1 MIRENFNE
9 LYAFVIVAQ
18 ERSFTKAAAK
28 LGVTQSALS
37 QTIRALEE
45 RLDIRLLTRTTRSV
59 SPTEA
64 GEQLM
69 NSLEH
74 HFSAI
79 TDDLS
84 ELSLFKDKPAG
95 HIRLTCGE
103 HALESALWPKLVDFL
118 VEYPDVN
125 VEVQVDNTFIDIVD
139 QRYDAGVRMGNQVEK
154 DMIAVKIGPQL
165 RMTVVGTPGY
175 FENREKPVHPQDLVE
190 HQCLNLRLPTLGG
203 NLIWDFDKDGQK
215 VNIRPKGQL
224 TFNTTAPLLKSVLTG
239 LGLGYVP
246 EDMVDEYLKSGELVR
261 VLEDWC
267 EPFEGYYLYYPSRKQ
282 PLPAFRLLIDALRY
296 DSTKK

>member
-28 LGVTQSALS
+28 LGITQSALS

-118 VEYPDVN
+118 VEYPEVN

-139 QRYDAGVRMGNQVEK
+139 QRYDAGIRMGNQVEK

-165 RMTVVGTPGY
+165 RMTVVGTPTY
-175 FENREKPVHPQDLVE
+175 FDKHKKPLHPHDLVE

-203 NLIWDFDKDGQK
+203 NLIWDFDKDDHK
-215 VNIRPKGQL
+215 INIRPKGQL
-224 TFNTTAPLLKSVLTG
+224 TFNTTAPLLRSTLTG
-239 LGLGYVP
+239 LGLAYLP
-246 EDMVDEYLKSGELVR
+246 EDMVEDYLTSGELIR

-267 EPFEGYYLYYPSRKQ
+267 QPFEGYYLYYPSRKQ

-296 DSTKK
+296 QSE

>member
-28 LGVTQSALS
+28 LGITQSALS
-37 QTIRALEE
+37 QTIRGLED

-69 NSLEH
+69 NSLQH

-79 TDDLS
+79 TDDVS
-84 ELSLFKDKPAG
+84 ELSLFKDIPTG
-95 HIRLTCGE
+95 HIRITCGE
-103 HALESALWPKLVDFL
+103 HALDSALWPKLMPFL
-118 VEYPDVN
+118 EQYPEIN
-125 VEVQVDNTFIDIVD
+125 VEIQTDNTFIDIVEK
-139 QRYDAGVRMGNQVEK
+139 RFDAGIRMGDQVEK
-154 DMIAVKIGPQL
+154 DMVAVKIGPQL
-165 RMTVVGTPGY
+165 RMAVVAAPSY
-175 FENREKPVHPQDLVE
+175 FERNPIPEHPNDLLKHTCV
-190 HQCLNLRLPTLGG
+190 NLRLPTLGG
-203 NLIWDFDKDGQK
+203 HLIWDFDKDGK
-215 VNIRPKGQL
+215 TINVRPQGQL
-224 TFNTTAPLLKSVLTG
+224 TFNSSAPILRSALRG
-239 LGLGYVP
+239 LGLAYVT
-246 EDMVDEYLKSGELVR
+246 EDRVLDYLESGKLVR

-282 PLPAFRLLIDALRY
+282 HLPAFKLMVDALRHK
-296 DSTKK
+296 D

>member
-37 QTIRALEE
+37 QTIRTLEE

-69 NSLEH
+69 NSLQH
-74 HFSAI
+74 HFTSI

-84 ELSLFKDKPAG
+84 ELSLFKDKPSG
-95 HIRLTCGE
+95 NIRLTCGE

-118 VEYPDVN
+118 VDYPDVN
-125 VEVQVDNTFIDIVD
+125 VEVQVDNTFVDIVD

-154 DMIAVKIGPQL
+154 DMIAVRIGPEL
-165 RMTVVGTPGY
+165 RMTVVGTPHY
-175 FENREKPVHPQDLVE
+175 FETHNKPLHPQDLVE
-190 HQCLNLRLPTLGG
+190 HKCLNLRLPTLGG
-203 NLIWDFDKDGQK
+203 NLIWDFDKDNQK
-215 VNIRPKGQL
+215 INIRPKGQL
-224 TFNTTAPLLKSVLTG
+224 TFNTTAPLLKSTLAG
-239 LGLGYVP
+239 LGLAYLP
-246 EDMVDEYLKSGELVR
+246 EDMVAKKLINGELVR

-267 EPFEGYYLYYPSRKQ
+267 QPFEGYYIYYPSRKQ
-282 PLPAFRLLIDALRY
+282 PLPAFKLLVNALRHNL
-296 DSTKK
+296 S